1 MRKLS
6 FHFKS
11 VALSMFM
18 FAALTACQKEEQSN
32 QVDFVHQN
40 PVATTYEAK
49 VMQQTTNVIV
59 SMLNENPELFNDI
72 NEAIKSDAVEYM
84 EDRILFAD
92 LFSNPQFVRSV
103 DGQAKHTTFSSEFKK
118 HASANIQYVASANET
133 RSTALDADA
142 LMQYLVDNNVSVYCP
157 FPLEYY
163 AEDNRI
169 PAIAANIGEDY
180 EELPGI
186 QFYADGSYDSVM
198 VSQAYADNHP
208 VWLINSEEDYIFKE
222 NNKRN
227 RVLAVEPQNVII
239 SPEITWPTGTAH
251 YEISFPSVYITNYM
265 GTLAGGDLNIRICR
279 SSQNPTYNENEK
291 KFMGTF
297 EDITPYNIPRKYVY
311 NAKKGYDKGW
321 YDLQGFVFEQDW
333 KSDEYQHYIAV
344 YEHDDKAV
352 INDTLSTIFQ
362 YDSNEGI
369 TLTVNAGITI
379 SYRSSEDIMAQKRLE
394 RAWIFDLTKGT
405 ANDVGSWTDEDGV
418 KHYTDLAGYNL
429 MRLSGDLLFSV
440 RKRTYYSN

>member
-1 MRKLS
+1 MKKLS
-6 FHFKS
+6 FFNH
-11 VALSMFM
+11 AIYLSMFLLVV
-18 FAALTACQKEEQSN
+18 FTACQKEEQTN
-32 QVDFVHQN
+32 QVDFQPQM
-40 PVATTYEAK
+40 PVAKTHEAK

-59 SMLNENPELFNDI
+59 SMLAENPELFSTID
-72 NEAIKSDAVEYM
+72 ESIKSDAVEYM

-92 LFSNPQFVRSV
+92 LFKNPQF
-103 DGQAKHTTFSSEFKK
+103 AKSNVSQTNPVSFASEFRK
-118 HASANIQYVASANET
+118 HATANIQYAIAET
-133 RSTALDADA
+133 RATTLDADA
-142 LMQYLVDNNVSVYCP
+142 LMQYLVNNNISIYCP

-163 AEDNRI
+163 QEDNRI
-169 PAIAANIGEDY
+169 PAIAANIGEEY
-180 EELPGI
+180 EELPGV
-186 QFYADGSYDSVM
+186 QFHADGTYDSVM
-198 VSQAYADNHP
+198 VSQAYADLHP
-208 VWLINSEEDYIFKE
+208 VWLINPEEDYIFE
-222 NNKRN
+222 DINARNK
-227 RVLAVEPQNVII
+227 VHTQKQNVVVV
-239 SPEITWPTGTAH
+239 PGVTWPITNYH

-279 SSQNPTYNENEK
+279 STQNPTYNENEK

-333 KSDEYQHYIAV
+333 KADEYQHYIAV

-352 INDTLSTIFQ
+352 VNDTLSTVFQ
-362 YDSNEGI
+362 YDSNDGI

-379 SYRSSEDIMAQKRLE
+379 SYKSAEEIMAQKRLE
-394 RAWIFDLTKGT
+394 RPWIFDLTNNK

-418 KHYTDLAGYNL
+418 KHYTDLNGYYL

-440 RKRTYYSN
+440 RKRSYTD

>member
-1 MRKLS
+1 MRQL
-6 FHFKS
+6 FFLFKS
-11 VALSMFM
+11 ITLGMFM
-18 FAALTACQKEEQSN
+18 FTTLTACQKEEQSN
-32 QVDFVHQN
+32 QVDFTPQN

-59 SMLNENPELFNDI
+59 SMLNENPDLFNDI

-92 LFSNPQFVRSV
+92 LFRNPQFARSI

-118 HASANIQYVASANET
+118 HATANIQYAPAET
-133 RSTALDADA
+133 RATTLDADA

-169 PAIAANIGEDY
+169 PAIAANIGEEY

-208 VWLINSEEDYIFKE
+208 VWLINPEKDYIFKE
-222 NNKRN
+222 YNMRN
-227 RVLAVEPQNVII
+227 RVLAVEPQEVIVR
-239 SPEITWPTGTAH
+239 PENTWPIGTAH

-279 SSQNPTYNENEK
+279 SSQNPVYSETDHM
-291 KFMGTF
+291 FMGVF
-297 EDITPYNIPRKYVY
+297 DDITPYDIPRKYVY
-311 NAKKGYDKGW
+311 NAKLGYDKGW

-333 KSDEYQHYIAV
+333 KAEEYQHYIAV
-344 YEHDDKAV
+344 YEYDNKAV
-352 INDTLSTIFQ
+352 INDTLHTHFQ
-362 YDSNEGI
+362 YDSTGI
-369 TLTVNAGITI
+369 VLSVDAGISI
-379 SYRSSEDIMAQKRLE
+379 SYKSKEDIMAKRLLE
-394 RAWIFDLTKGT
+394 RAWIFDLANGT
-405 ANDVGSWTDEDGV
+405 ANNVGSWTDEDGA